1 ARSRVMN
8 MGQSITIKGELSGA
22 EDLTLEG
29 RVEGK
34 ISLPDNVLT
43 VGTSARITAEI
54 VAKTVI
60 LLGHVVGNISVKER
74 FEIRAGGSMDGNVKA
89 PRIAMADGAILNGKI
104 EMPGTKTAEAAAP
117 PAPKLQVAAV

>member
-1 ARSRVMN
+1 MN

-74 FEIRAGGSMDGNVKA
+74 FEIRAGGSMDGNVNA
-89 PRIAMADGAILNGKI
+89 PRISMAAGALLNGKI
-104 EMPGTKTAEAAAP
+104 EMPGTKTVEAAA
-117 PAPKLQVAAV
+117 PAPKLQVAAAV

>member
-1 ARSRVMN
+1 MN

-89 PRIAMADGAILNGKI
+89 PRIAMADGAIVNGKI
-104 EMPGTKTAEAAAP
+104 EMPGTKTAEAAAAARSSVRSP
-117 PAPKLQVAAV
+117 PARA